1 MRYMTIATI
10 IAGLSGF
17 VVITLAARAFG
28 DNTTMAGEFAAY
40 WGLFFGATGILTGLM
55 QETTRA
61 VAADQPAV
69 DQPKAG
75 YARPLT
81 LGIWIALGTFLLVI
95 ATAPLWVGNIL
106 HDNFPIATLF
116 MAVGLASYAIQATV
130 AGIISGLRLWSRYAT
145 LITLDTA
152 SRMVVAALAW
162 WLGWKLVAFLFITV
176 MGAASWLVIVG
187 FSKHVRRGLSVRAD
201 VPNRQFLTQTGYAML
216 ASGATAILITSFPT
230 IVQLTHPVATGPV
243 TASAIIY
250 GVIFTRA
257 PILVPLQ
264 QFLSALI
271 VRFVAA
277 KQHPITALA
286 KPLGLVWV
294 IGLLGA
300 VAAYFIG
307 PWLMVTILGP
317 SYYLS
322 GTQLFLLTIGAVCT
336 ASIMITGAAAVA
348 MNKHQA
354 YLFGWITA
362 TAMAIAL
369 MALIADLATASW
381 LALTIGPL
389 SGLIIHAIALRR
401 AVNLD
406 G

>member
-61 VAADQPAV
+61 VAADQPTE
-69 DQPKAG
+69 G
-75 YARPLT
+75 HARPLT

-95 ATAPLWVGNIL
+95 ATAPLWVENIL
-106 HDNFPIATLF
+106 RDNFPIAIFF
-116 MAVGLASYAIQATV
+116 MAVGLGSYAIQATV
-130 AGIISGLRLWSRYAT
+130 AGIISGLRLWSHYAT

-152 SRMVVAALAW
+152 SRMVVAAIAW

-187 FSKHVRRGLSVRAD
+187 LSKQVRRSLSVRAD

-230 IVQLTHPVATGPV
+230 IVQLTHPVATEPV

-277 KQHPITALA
+277 KRHPVTALA
-286 KPLGLVWV
+286 KPLGLVWAV
-294 IGLLGA
+294 GLLGA

-307 PWLMVTILGP
+307 PWLMVTILGS

-322 GTQLFLLTIGAVCT
+322 GVQLFLLTIGAVCT

-348 MNKHQA
+348 MNKHRA

-362 TAMAIAL
+362 TAMAITL
-369 MALIADLATASW
+369 MALIDNLATASW

-389 SGLIIHAIALRR
+389 SGLVIHAVALGRS
-401 AVNLD
+401 ANLD
-406 G
+406 M